1 MLTGN
6 IDQRGKTARLVL
18 GAFIEAIG
26 LLLGVLWF
34 MELTPAWTMW
44 SAGVVWIVGIM
55 VIIEA
60 LIGWCAL
67 RALGVKTPV

>member
-1 MLTGN
+1 MLTCN

-26 LLLGVLWF
+26 LLLGVPWF

>member
-1 MLTGN
+1 
-6 IDQRGKTARLVL
+6 
-18 GAFIEAIG
+18 
-26 LLLGVLWF
+26 